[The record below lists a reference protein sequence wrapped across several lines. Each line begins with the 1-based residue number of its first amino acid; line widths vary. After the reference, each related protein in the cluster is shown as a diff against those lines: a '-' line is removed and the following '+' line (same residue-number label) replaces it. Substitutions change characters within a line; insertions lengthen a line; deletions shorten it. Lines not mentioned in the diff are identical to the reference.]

1 MGGKSVGLGRKDGRG
16 RGRKKAGR
24 EGRAEDEVRRVG
36 RGEGDRRMGR
46 EGEGLGSKVWR
57 GDGTQEKVE
66 IDGRAG
72 EVGLGGGG
80 EEELERVQEEGVGV
94 GGQGT

>member
-1 MGGKSVGLGRKDGRG
+1 
-16 RGRKKAGR
+16 
-24 EGRAEDEVRRVG
+24 
-36 RGEGDRRMGR
+36 MGR
-46 EGEGLGSKVWR
+46 EGEGLESKVWR
-57 GDGTQEKVE
+57 VDGTQEKVE

-94 GGQGT
+94 GGLGT